1 MKKGH
6 KLSKKRSSK
15 FMQVVTER
23 WVEIVSENLRLKAE
37 IAKLKTK

>member
-23 WVEIVSENLRLKAE
+23 WVEIVSENFRLKE
-37 IAKLKTK
+37 ELKKYQTK

>member
-23 WVEIVSENLRLKAE
+23 WVEVFSENQRLKAE

>member
-23 WVEIVSENLRLKAE
+23 WVEIVAENFRLKAE
-37 IAKLKTK
+37 LQKLQK